1 MSSHRHGD
9 IYSDEFVHG
18 ILDSVKTIALVGASA
33 NPNKPSHA
41 VLKDL
46 VSKGYHVIPVN
57 PRPEVTEIAG
67 LPVYHSLAEIDQPVD
82 MVDVFRPS
90 SELAGFAREAVAI
103 QARVLWGQLDIVDE
117 QAAEIAR
124 AGGLQVVMDRCP
136 SIELARAH

>member
-1 MSSHRHGD
+1 MSDHRHGD
-9 IYSDEFVHG
+9 IYPDEFVRE

-46 VSKGYHVIPVN
+46 LSKGYQVLPVN
-57 PRPEVTEIAG
+57 PRPDVTEIAG
-67 LPVYHSLAEIDQPVD
+67 LPVYDTLAAIDRSVD
-82 MVDVFRPS
+82 MVDVFRPAN
-90 SELAGFAREAVAI
+90 ELAGLAREAVAI

-117 QAAEIAR
+117 QAAAIAR

-136 SIELARAH
+136 SIELARTH